1 MWRLDARERVMLLG
15 RSYQAMRAAF
25 EQVSQRLPFAIKEL
39 HPDHGPE
46 FFNWQRVALL
56 A

>member
-1 MWRLDARERVMLLG
+1 MLLG

-25 EQVSQRLPFAIKEL
+25 EQVSQRVPFAIKEL
-39 HPDHGPE
+39 PPENGPE
-46 FFNWQRVALL
+46 FFNGQRVALL